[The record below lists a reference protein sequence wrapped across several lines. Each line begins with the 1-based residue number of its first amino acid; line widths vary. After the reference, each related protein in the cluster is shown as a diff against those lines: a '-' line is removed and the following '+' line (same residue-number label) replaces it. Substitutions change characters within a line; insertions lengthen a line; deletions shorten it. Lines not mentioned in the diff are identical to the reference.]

1 MKRNKK
7 INGGKM
13 KKNGNASARRETMMD
28 GGMQKDE
35 RKKAN
40 MGRMMYKNGTT
51 KSGKKKI
58 NPKEQ
63 PGLAKL
69 KKKAPQVVAKMGY
82 FKKGGKV

>member
-1 MKRNKK
+1 MRKK
-7 INGGKM
+7 
-13 KKNGNASARRETMMD
+13 MMG
-28 GGMQKDE
+28 GGMS
-35 RKKAN
+35 N
-40 MGRMMYKNGTT
+40 RMMYKNGTT

-82 FKKGGKV
+82 FKKGGKVFCALVRPLPPLPNFFLIIFFLL